1 VRQLG
6 CNADGKRYPN
16 KDEDCRKSIDPRAS
30 GYCECG
36 DDASVDQ
43 LVTHRPGRMLGSE
56 DPNAEVRYM
65 VVVSEE
71 LQRRALERAFE
82 LEFDLVA
89 HLDGGEIA
97 FKPLASHPRPL
108 GVGAPIAA
116 QVRKLI
122 RASCDADAAAA
133 AAEGIVCGPA
143 SDEAAGDEAA
153 GEAAPAPRRSASETM
168 SLEGTPPSWSEDDES
183 ASLSPFSRAA
193 TFEAELCKF
202 ALPDTAPAL
211 LAQDPLAGF
220 TGLLTLLTL
229 SAFMLAV
236 ASVKIR
242 GFCKFCKPAW
252 EVPQLLIHT

>member
-1 VRQLG
+1 
-6 CNADGKRYPN
+6 
-16 KDEDCRKSIDPRAS
+16 
-30 GYCECG
+30 
-36 DDASVDQ
+36 
-43 LVTHRPGRMLGSE
+43 
-56 DPNAEVRYM
+56 M

-193 TFEAELCKF
+193 TFEAELCETSEARPGHAPPPPAA
-202 ALPDTAPAL
+202 ALKPASPASKPAAAAKRDHDLANGGAAPSGEEAAKQ
-211 LAQDPLAGF
+211 LAVPGDGSFEIRHSGRSMRAARPRVG
-220 TGLLTLLTL
+220 
-229 SAFMLAV
+229 SAV
-236 ASVKIR
+236 AS
-242 GFCKFCKPAW
+242 GEASAHPPAA
-252 EVPQLLIHT
+252 